1 MASKQHARNP
11 GLEIGSCSATNR
23 PFRLCTIQV
32 GKRRNSN
39 KYISSSTDQ
48 CARYPATQLHSN
60 SSTSMWLTGNG
71 SAKSHARGGKGKGKG
86 KVGSGKGKGPPTRGK
101 TDRNITQIIAE
112 QKQQRH
118 GVGQVA
124 RVNLSKR
131 ADLCYSSLIVTNP
144 P

>member
-1 MASKQHARNP
+1 
-11 GLEIGSCSATNR
+11 
-23 PFRLCTIQV
+23 
-32 GKRRNSN
+32 
-39 KYISSSTDQ
+39 
-48 CARYPATQLHSN
+48 
-60 SSTSMWLTGNG
+60 MWLTGNG
-71 SAKSHARGGKGKGKG
+71 SAKSHERGGKGKGKG
-86 KVGSGKGKGPPTRGK
+86 KGKVKGKVGSGKGKAPPTRGK